1 MNITIRE
8 MKKSEYPLLREFLY
22 EAIYVPAGETA
33 PSKEVLNLPELQ
45 IYYADFGDHCHDF
58 ALVAED
64 GGSVIGAVWN
74 RIMHDYG
81 HVDDFTP
88 SLSISLY
95 KEYRNRGIGRMMLN
109 EMLGCLKMS
118 GYEKVSLSVQKINYA
133 TNLYLD
139 MGFKIVGENEEDYI
153 MIYELR

>member
-1 MNITIRE
+1 MNYTIRE

-22 EAIYVPAGETA
+22 EAIYVPEGEKA

-45 IYYADFGDHCHDF
+45 IYFVDFGDSRHDK
-58 ALVAED
+58 ALVSEED
-64 GGSVIGAVWN
+64 GKIMGAVWA

-81 HVDDFTP
+81 HVDDSTP

-109 EMLGCLKMS
+109 EMLDCLKMS

-133 TNLYLD
+133 ANLYLD

-153 MIYELR
+153 MIYELQ